1 MRALLLAT
9 VLALTATATLANDIY
24 ISQVGDNL
32 DLDITQDGQDN
43 EFGDSTTDVTLE
55 GDDMTF
61 AITQTGDTNIIN
73 AVIKGNNYT
82 GTWQFTGTSNQVDL
96 LCSSVSSG
104 NCETVT
110 LDITT
115 NGDDN
120 LFELNIGETN
130 SADSATLTWTIDGDG
145 NVLQAE
151 VDGTNANI
159 TVTLDNSATTST
171 TTVSDLTSGNTTG
184 QGGVLVDIDQDGN
197 GDVNG
202 HSVTLDITGGG
213 SHYEITQ
220 SGIYDNTVDGTFSGD
235 DQTVTITQSD

>member
-1 MRALLLAT
+1 M
-9 VLALTATATLANDIY
+9 
-24 ISQVGDNL
+24 
-32 DLDITQDGQDN
+32 
-43 EFGDSTTDVTLE
+43 
-55 GDDMTF
+55 
-61 AITQTGDTNIIN
+61 
-73 AVIKGNNYT
+73 
-82 GTWQFTGTSNQVDL
+82 

-115 NGDDN
+115 TGDDN

-159 TVTLDNSATTST
+159 NVTVDNSATTST

-213 SHYEITQ
+213 NHYEITQ